1 MVKKIFAALVLAGL
15 CASARAG
22 APVYTDNLVNETGL
36 AYSKNYD
43 VDLNAKAGSAV
54 NTLSMQATYSSA
66 TIAAVAFTDG
76 SKSTATITVAANTQL
91 GVANATN
98 TITVAS
104 NAALAPQAAHGTI
117 TVVTNAA
124 LSGAFV
130 VMNGAMYVEGR
141 DWTKGTTSTAT
152 AISLAAVLNRATN
165 VAVST
170 TSDGT
175 VVSAS
180 STITGLSGNTYTLAS
195 STPTALSV
203 SGANFTGGTNDG
215 LLGAIITLNGAT
227 YANGVAWNSF
237 DPVTGLSVSTRAA
250 ISIATLF
257 NNVTGLSASAVGSVV
272 YATATIAG
280 AAGNAFTMSD
290 NSTNLTTAGAN
301 FSGGRSTASISI
313 DGVTLRNGVDWTAG
327 STSSAT
333 AKSISDAIMGNGTL
347 NAVMVSTW
355 NASGIVA
362 ATSTITGTAANFP
375 LSSLTSA
382 LTTSG
387 FSGGGPSSID
397 LAAGLIAVASS
408 SPTTAL
414 PVLFTKSAGTAPTP
428 LVVGTTYYPIV
439 VNANAFQLSDTSTG
453 AIAGLALDITAQ
465 TAAGGGSFLLSPLT
479 ISGTPGF
486 KWQESNDGSNF
497 VDVNVSSV
505 TFASPYT
512 AATTFW
518 DFGQVNMRWLRL
530 KFTGPTTGG
539 VAIAVKPN
547 GKG

>member
-1 MVKKIFAALVLAGL
+1 MLKKIFAAIVFVGL
-15 CASARAG
+15 CGAARAG
-22 APVYTDNLVNETGL
+22 APVYTDNLVTETGL

-43 VDLNAKAGSAV
+43 VDLNNKAGSAV
-54 NTLSMQATYSSA
+54 NQLSMQATYSSA

-76 SKSTATITVAANTQL
+76 SKSTATITVASNSQL

-98 TITVAS
+98 TITVAA
-104 NAALAPQAAHGTI
+104 NAALAPQAAHATI
-117 TVVTNAA
+117 TVVTNSA

-152 AISLAAVLNRATN
+152 AISLATVLNRATN

-175 VVSAS
+175 VISAS
-180 STITGLSGNTYTLAS
+180 STIAGLSGNTYTLAT

-203 SGANFTGGTNDG
+203 SGANFAGGTNDA
-215 LLGAIITLNGAT
+215 LLGAIITVNGAT
-227 YANGVAWNSF
+227 YANGIAWNSF

-250 ISIATLF
+250 ISIAALF
-257 NNVTGLSASAVGSVV
+257 NNITGLAASSVGSVV

-280 AAGNAFTMSD
+280 SAGNAFTMSD
-290 NSTNLTTAGAN
+290 NRAALTTAGAN

-333 AKSISDAIMGNGTL
+333 AKSISDAIMANATL
-347 NAVMVSTW
+347 NVVMVSTW
-355 NASGIVA
+355 NANGVVY
-362 ATSTITGTAANFP
+362 ATSTVTGTAANFP
-375 LSSLTSA
+375 LASLTSA
-382 LTTSG
+382 LTTTG
-387 FSGGGPSSID
+387 FAGGGPTSID
-397 LAAGLIAVASS
+397 LTANTITVANNHL
-408 SPTTAL
+408 TTAL
-414 PVLFTKSAGTAPTP
+414 PVLYTKSAGTSPTP
-428 LVVGTTYYPIV
+428 LVAGTTYYPVI

-453 AIAGLALDITAQ
+453 AIAGLPLDITAQ
-465 TAAGGGSFLLSPLT
+465 TAAGGGSFLLTPLA
-479 ISGTPGF
+479 ISGTPSF
-486 KWQESNDGSNF
+486 KWQESNDGTNF
-497 VDVNVSSV
+497 VDVGVSSV
-505 TFASPYT
+505 TFSSPYT